1 MCSTDSEGG
10 AVDLHALS
18 DEELLDRSR
27 RLVERQNRIAAELA
41 RTVRAAD
48 NKQAFE
54 RDGMKS
60 AQSWLRGH
68 CRLSR
73 AAASQVVRNGRALEH
88 LPAVG
93 AGHADGDLTADQ
105 VSLIGLLTAPRCV
118 ASLEAQDGDLAA
130 IADVLARYA
139 TVRRHDELTKL
150 VHEVLARIDQDGPEP
165 DPTEERFLSFAKH
178 SDGSITGRFHL
189 DAVGGEKL

>member
-1 MCSTDSEGG
+1 MRSDSHVGG
-10 AVDLHALS
+10 VEDLHALT
-18 DEELLDRSR
+18 DQQLLHRTR
-27 RLVERQNRIAAELA
+27 LLVEQQNRIAAELT
-41 RTVRAAD
+41 RTVRVAD

-105 VSLIGLLTAPRCV
+105 VSLIGLLTASRRV
-118 ASLEAQDGDLAA
+118 AS
-130 IADVLARYA
+130 
-139 TVRRHDELTKL
+139 
-150 VHEVLARIDQDGPEP
+150 
-165 DPTEERFLSFAKH
+165 
-178 SDGSITGRFHL
+178 
-189 DAVGGEKL
+189 